1 MVISKFQGDY
11 RFLSNFYS
19 AAFFI
24 GKYEYPSV
32 EHYFQSEKTSDTAEK
47 ENIISAS
54 TAKQAK
60 ILGRK
65 CKMRRNWNELRY
77 DIMRKGVFEKFNQN
91 RILKQKLLKMDYF
104 LIEGNTWHDN
114 TWGVCF
120 CNNCPGYG
128 QNLLG
133 KILMEVRSI
142 LWSSSSS

>member
-19 AAFFI
+19 VAFFI

-91 RILKQKLLKMDYF
+91 RILKQKLL
-104 LIEGNTWHDN
+104 L
-114 TWGVCF
+114 
-120 CNNCPGYG
+120 
-128 QNLLG
+128 
-133 KILMEVRSI
+133 
-142 LWSSSSS
+142 